1 NSAPAQN
8 AVNATTGFFADGTKS
23 FWSAVDDG
31 PKVTLGGAANVLPD
45 PANRTVYTDLTSGT
59 LNVAGNKVLDGNSA
73 ITATMVGLP
82 ATATAAERT
91 AQINW
96 IRGADADDSDA
107 TDDKVL
113 LFFGQGRG
121 GSNYYALDVTDENNP
136 KLMWKHGGSSGD
148 NTFVGLGQSWST

>member
-1 NSAPAQN
+1 MTVFEPSDQYHWPGNLKKYRLMADGTIKDNSAPAQN

-73 ITATMVGLP
+73 ITATMTTGAAP
-82 ATATAAERT
+82 ALARA
-91 AQINW
+91 
-96 IRGADADDSDA
+96 
-107 TDDKVL
+107 K
-113 LFFGQGRG
+113 
-121 GSNYYALDVTDENNP
+121 
-136 KLMWKHGGSSGD
+136 
-148 NTFVGLGQSWST
+148 